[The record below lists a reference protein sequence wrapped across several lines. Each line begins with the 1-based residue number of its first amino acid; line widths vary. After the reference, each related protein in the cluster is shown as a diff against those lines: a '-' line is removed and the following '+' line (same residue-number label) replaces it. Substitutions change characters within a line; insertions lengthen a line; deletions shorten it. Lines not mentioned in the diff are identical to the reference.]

1 METLLSFIMSTDAQL
16 PTPHD
21 KGTSESPHSILNP
34 MRIILQ
40 ELQSMR
46 REMGDI
52 KEVKVTLKGMSIP
65 ILKGV
70 IETTIIMV
78 RLERWFKALVNS
90 MMVVNALLLEVEKEE
105 V

>member
-1 METLLSFIMSTDAQL
+1 MKFESFIMSKDVQL
-16 PTPHD
+16 PTPYNE
-21 KGTSESPHSILNP
+21 GTSESPHSNFDTMKVI
-34 MRIILQ
+34 MQ

-52 KEVKVTLKGMSIP
+52 NKVKVTLKGMSIP

-78 RLERWFKALVNS
+78 HLKYRFKALINSMLVVNS
-90 MMVVNALLLEVEKEE
+90 LLLEVEEEE